1 MSMIMRISVCLLDEG
16 VSSHISNNF
25 PRPEPFSTFMC
36 NVFSVFLPF
45 QRRTTVSV
53 INICSFQENVA

>member
-1 MSMIMRISVCLLDEG
+1 MIMRVSVCSLDEG
-16 VSSHISNNF
+16 VSSDISNNF
-25 PRPEPFSTFMC
+25 PRPEPFSPSCAMF
-36 NVFSVFLPF
+36 FLPF